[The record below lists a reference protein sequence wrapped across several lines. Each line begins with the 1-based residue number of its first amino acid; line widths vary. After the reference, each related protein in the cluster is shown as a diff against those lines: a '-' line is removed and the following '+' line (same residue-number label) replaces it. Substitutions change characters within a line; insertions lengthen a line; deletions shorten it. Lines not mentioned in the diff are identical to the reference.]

1 MRTAN
6 QTLRGGMVFGASTD
20 FVGGVTSKGL
30 ERSVAR
36 GFPTSNYAF

>member
-6 QTLRGGMVFGASTD
+6 QTLRGGIVFGAPTD
-20 FVGGVTSKGL
+20 FRSGVTSERL
-30 ERSVAR
+30 ERFVVR